1 MDKKDNIAVAFKVKV
16 AQSTWPYKL
25 EKKGK
30 ALDQDVEGPGRNAMF
45 SAPSSSQNGD
55 E

>member
-1 MDKKDNIAVAFKVKV
+1 MNNQDNITAVYKVRNAK
-16 AQSTWPYKL
+16 STWLYKL

-30 ALDQDVEGPGRNAMF
+30 ALDQVEGPGHNAIL
-45 SAPSSSQNGD
+45 STPSSSQYGA

>member
-1 MDKKDNIAVAFKVKV
+1 MDKQNNITPAYNLGNAK
-16 AQSTWPYKL
+16 STGPYKL

-30 ALDQDVEGPGRNAMF
+30 ALDQVEGPGHNVIL
-45 SAPSSSQNGD
+45 SIPSSSQYGD

>member
-30 ALDQDVEGPGRNAMF
+30 ALDQVEGPGRNAMF
-45 SAPSSSQNGD
+45 SAPSSSQYGD

>member
-1 MDKKDNIAVAFKVKV
+1 MGKQDNITDAYSIGNAK
-16 AQSTWPYKL
+16 STWPYKL

-30 ALDQDVEGPGRNAMF
+30 ALDQVEGPGHNVIL
-45 SAPSSSQNGD
+45 SIPSSSQYGD